1 MSSSVNRAKPSAR
14 NRSPSWSSSCA
25 WRRVMP
31 ASSDGTTV
39 DVVMTP
45 PPIQHDDW
53 TGDSTAVSFSV
64 LFSGTRGTVRVE
76 RELPTDEARDLL
88 ALTREL
94 ADAELAPRA
103 AQYEREERF
112 PREVFRILGDAGLL
126 GLPFPEEV
134 GGGGQPYAVYLQ
146 VLEELAMRWST
157 VALGISVHT
166 LACSPIAWFGSEA
179 QRRDLLPD
187 IVGGSLLGAYCL
199 SEAHAGSDAAA
210 MRASATA
217 TDDGWIARGEKA
229 WVTHG
234 GQADF
239 YTTFLRTPADGPRG
253 ISCFH
258 LTPDLPGFSVAK
270 PEEKMGLTASHTAA
284 LRLDDVPIAA
294 DRLVGEPGRGMQIA
308 LGALDSG
315 RLGVSAVATGL
326 AQSALDVAVR
336 YAVEREAFGRPIA
349 EHQGVAFLL
358 ADMAA
363 AVESARAT
371 YLSAARRRDAG
382 KPYARQA
389 SIAKLVAT
397 DAAMKVT
404 TDAVQVLGG
413 AGYTRDH
420 PAERYMREAKVM
432 QIFEGTT
439 QIQRML
445 IARHLAQ
452 EVAPVR

>member
-1 MSSSVNRAKPSAR
+1 VP
-14 NRSPSWSSSCA
+14 
-25 WRRVMP
+25 
-31 ASSDGTTV
+31 V
-39 DVVMTP
+39 D
-45 PPIQHDDW
+45 
-53 TGDSTAVSFSV
+53 
-64 LFSGTRGTVRVE
+64 
-76 RELPTDEARDLL
+76 RELPTQEAADLI

-94 ADAELAPRA
+94 ADAELAPKA
-103 AQYEREERF
+103 AAYEREERF
-112 PREVFRILGDAGLL
+112 PREVFRTLGEAGLL
-126 GLPFPEEV
+126 GLPFEEEV

-146 VLEELAMRWST
+146 VVEELAMRWAS
-157 VALGISVHT
+157 VALGVSVHT
-166 LACSPIAWFGSEA
+166 LSTSPIALYGTEQ

-187 IVGGSLLGAYCL
+187 MVGGGLLGAYSL
-199 SEAHAGSDAAA
+199 SEAHAGSDVAA
-210 MRASATA
+210 MLATATA
-217 TDDGWIARGEKA
+217 TDDGWVARGEKA

-239 YTTFLRTPADGPRG
+239 YTTFLRTPADGARG

-258 LTPDLPGFSVAK
+258 LTPDLPGFSTAK

-284 LRLDDVPIAA
+284 LRLDDVPIPA

-336 YAVEREAFGRPIA
+336 YATEREAFGRPIV

-363 AVESARAT
+363 AVESSRAT
-371 YLSAARRRDAG
+371 YLSAARRKDAG

-432 QIFEGTT
+432 QIFEGTN
-439 QIQRML
+439 QIQRMVIGRL
-445 IARHLAQ
+445 LAG
-452 EVAPVR
+452 EVAPAAG